1 MTNQEFLK
9 LLKEKKVADAYQ
21 YFEACEYKLYLA
33 GISVNAL
40 DKIIN
45 DYKVEGSN
53 AASQMFED
61 AVQRGKNDVRLLQD
75 SQIDFCGIEIPV
87 STAMTKLT
95 MEALSLLHNFFDTY
109 AQWINLVLFGEQA
122 LPTKSVSINR
132 VIQKLQQYPEY
143 TGQFITDLSNVT
155 DKSNPTDYHY
165 ISDFN
170 NTVKHRTQIHV
181 HNSINMFTAEGSVA
195 VPAFEKDDTYHAKKE
210 VIDVIHS
217 GLDFCKKL
225 LVDSR
230 QYIETY
236 YNSADCKYVDHRYY
250 NPKEFLAFDSE
261 EDCKQMKNV
270 KDHYAFI
277 EIDPAKLD
285 SEYQIMIAR
294 DTTSQKDGRIS
305 LYNSP
310 YSILMLREIG
320 TYKIFGILTP
330 EDNSDYSVGDHH
342 LLTYRKYIPK
352 TVNYEVEM
360 AKAINGKDFEYH
372 PLLVDNEILIFN
384 PKT

>member
-165 ISDFN
+165 ISDSLKPENQAPYHKDQHQRCHSRILYLPLFQ
-170 NTVKHRTQIHV
+170 KRT
-181 HNSINMFTAEGSVA
+181 SKPM
-195 VPAFEKDDTYHAKKE
+195 AF
-210 VIDVIHS
+210 V
-217 GLDFCKKL
+217 L
-225 LVDSR
+225 L
-230 QYIETY
+230 
-236 YNSADCKYVDHRYY
+236 
-250 NPKEFLAFDSE
+250 F
-261 EDCKQMKNV
+261 
-270 KDHYAFI
+270 
-277 EIDPAKLD
+277 
-285 SEYQIMIAR
+285 
-294 DTTSQKDGRIS
+294 
-305 LYNSP
+305 
-310 YSILMLREIG
+310 
-320 TYKIFGILTP
+320 
-330 EDNSDYSVGDHH
+330 
-342 LLTYRKYIPK
+342 
-352 TVNYEVEM
+352 
-360 AKAINGKDFEYH
+360 
-372 PLLVDNEILIFN
+372 
-384 PKT
+384 

>member
-33 GISVNAL
+33 GISVDAL
-40 DKIIN
+40 DKIIS
-45 DYKVEGSN
+45 DYKVKGAY
-53 AASQMFED
+53 AANQMFED
-61 AVQRGKNDVRLLQD
+61 AIQRKRNDVDLPQD
-75 SQIDFCGIEIPV
+75 AIDFCGIEI
-87 STAMTKLT
+87 SIATAMTKLT
-95 MEALSLLHNFFDTY
+95 MEVLSLLHNFFDTY

-122 LPTKSVSINR
+122 LPTKSVSIKR
-132 VIQKLQQYPEY
+132 VIQMLPQYPEY
-143 TGQFITDLSNVT
+143 TGQFITDLSNVI
-155 DKSNPTDYHY
+155 DESNPTDYHY

-181 HNSINMFTAEGSVA
+181 HNSINMLTAEGSVA
-195 VPAFEKDDTYHAKKE
+195 VPAFEKDGTSHAKKE

-236 YNSADCKYVDHRYY
+236 YSSADCKYVDHRYY
-250 NPKEFLAFDSE
+250 NPKEFLAFESE
-261 EDCKQMKNV
+261 DDCKQMKNV

-285 SEYQIMIAR
+285 SEYHIMIAR
-294 DTTSQKDGRIS
+294 DTTDQKDGRIE

-310 YSILMLREIG
+310 YSILMLRKKG
-320 TYKIFGILTP
+320 TYEIYGILTP
-330 EDNSDYSVGDHH
+330 KDNTEYKARDHH
-342 LLTYRKYIPK
+342 MLTYRKYIPK
-352 TVNYEVEM
+352 TANYEVEM
-360 AKAINGKDFEYH
+360 TKAINGKDFEYH
-372 PLLVDNEILIFN
+372 PLLVDNEILIIN